1 MAPLR
6 VSVTLGGGTDSAAA
20 AELYGGLCAL
30 VWTGMPALE
39 ALVEVPDPQIHIGI
53 DFDAPAT
60 DWEGELGVSLRM
72 GTLIAIGL
80 RLGIPVLKWLQ
91 TYFKKQESRRNAASA
106 AEHPAA

>member
-6 VSVTLGGGTDSAAA
+6 VSVTLGGGTDPAAA

-60 DWEGELGVSLRM
+60 DWEGGLGVSLRM